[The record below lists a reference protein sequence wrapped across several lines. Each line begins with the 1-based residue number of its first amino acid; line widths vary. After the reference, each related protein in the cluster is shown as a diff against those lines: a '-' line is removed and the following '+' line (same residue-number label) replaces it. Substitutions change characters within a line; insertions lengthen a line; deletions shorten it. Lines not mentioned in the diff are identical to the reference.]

1 MLILFIQDQGH
12 ILFHFISIYTEFPQF
27 SASPLNSEIY
37 LDFPPSFM
45 PLIAFLPHSDTST
58 VLFLFPLLLPLGI
71 FSDLSQPSSKSN
83 STYSLIAEVHN
94 QSPFLRGTK
103 LKGITYVYFRIPSN
117 FEVQIIT
124 LLSAEPDAKR
134 LPRN

>member
-1 MLILFIQDQGH
+1 
-12 ILFHFISIYTEFPQF
+12 
-27 SASPLNSEIY
+27 
-37 LDFPPSFM
+37 M
-45 PLIAFLPHSDTST
+45 PLIAFLPHSDTLT
-58 VLFLFPLLLPLGI
+58 VLFLFPLLLSPGI

-83 STYSLIAEVHN
+83 SMYSLTEVHN
-94 QSPFLRGTK
+94 QSPLLTDRE

>member
-1 MLILFIQDQGH
+1 
-12 ILFHFISIYTEFPQF
+12 
-27 SASPLNSEIY
+27 
-37 LDFPPSFM
+37 M
-45 PLIAFLPHSDTST
+45 PLIAFLPHSDTLT
-58 VLFLFPLLLPLGI
+58 VLFLFPLLLPPGI
-71 FSDLSQPSSKSN
+71 FCDLSQPSSKSN
-83 STYSLIAEVHN
+83 SMYSLTAEVHN
-94 QSPFLRGTK
+94 QSPLLRDTE